1 MTRFWITLEQGVEL
15 VFKALEESRGGETF
29 ISKIPSFRI
38 TDLAK
43 AMLEDADLKEVGV
56 REGEKLHEVMIT
68 KDDSRT
74 TFEYEEYYIIY
85 PYFKW
90 WNSDKQFDN
99 GGKRV
104 EKGFEYSSRDN
115 TEWLNIKAL
124 RQELYKLGLYDAYK
138 INGITEAAA
147 ASDE

>member
-1 MTRFWITLEQGVEL
+1 
-15 VFKALEESRGGETF
+15 
-29 ISKIPSFRI
+29 
-38 TDLAK
+38 
-43 AMLEDADLKEVGV
+43 MLEDADLKEVGV